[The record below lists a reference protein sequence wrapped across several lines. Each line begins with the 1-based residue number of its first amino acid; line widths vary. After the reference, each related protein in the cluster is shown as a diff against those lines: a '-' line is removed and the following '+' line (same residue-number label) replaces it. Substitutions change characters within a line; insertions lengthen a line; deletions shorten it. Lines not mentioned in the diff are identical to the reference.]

1 MLDRSKRGFNDLEV
15 IIHRLKNHVSILER
29 LILEQHKE
37 IKQLKYKLKEQIK
50 SNN

>member
-1 MLDRSKRGFNDLEV
+1 MIDLKNRGFNDLEV
-15 IIHRLKNHVSILER
+15 IIYRLKNHVSILER

>member
-1 MLDRSKRGFNDLEV
+1 MIDLKSRGFNDLEV
-15 IIHRLKNHVSILER
+15 IIYRLKNHVSILER